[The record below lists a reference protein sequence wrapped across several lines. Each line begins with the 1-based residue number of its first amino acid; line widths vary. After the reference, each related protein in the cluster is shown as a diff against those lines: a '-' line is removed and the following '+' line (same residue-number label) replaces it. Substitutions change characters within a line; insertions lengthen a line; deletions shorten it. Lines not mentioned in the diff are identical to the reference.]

1 MPLKQFAP
9 RLPIVDLTVPPQLGA
24 GAEQLAR
31 SPVLT
36 DDLRALEVLTA
47 EESPRRRMSLIS
59 ETFRRLET
67 PEAVRLL
74 RAAGSRALG
83 HDPAGVRAL
92 FSFLEVKRPGVE
104 VLRQLNPL
112 TSLERVS
119 LRLLRGTWEDPD
131 SSASD
136 VLFPILETF
145 EEAIRSGVID
155 VGVDRLPR
163 DPEAMRSINRHLA
176 AWFERQAELLEAGR
190 ELADL
195 DMHFLTQ
202 LCMLEINLMERRVSR
217 LASRVN
223 PYDGRA
229 IGRLMPVLSFYDQD
243 IEHLKSVVGRLS
255 TYRPFFERLLTME
268 HVLSSS
274 ELDRIQR
281 QLQKDQAG
289 AAMGQLL
296 VEARANPV
304 LDRELSFLVSSVYQV
319 ALLRHQTLGEGGPP
333 DLLTTIH
340 QVYQAV
346 GAEPVVHVSIEPE
359 LAEQV
364 FAIVEDWGFVHRL
377 PDLFVLGY
385 REEWAGNFVMPDG
398 TPSLPERAGEKPKAP
413 VSMRE
418 LIQRQ
423 LSNDAF
429 LVGILENTRV
439 TSLPGI
445 VPMIA
450 MHARS
455 IRVIDKILS
464 SRHLITGP
472 ANKDVA
478 RIILMNPTRV
488 PVQSLKP
495 IINVRFVSRV
505 DLDRM
510 SRPTSEVRPEVR
522 TEIANYLRILRTN

>member
-1 MPLKQFAP
+1 MPLKLFAP
-9 RLPIVDLTVPPQLGA
+9 RLPVVDLTVPPELGDA
-24 GAEQLAR
+24 AVKLAR
-31 SPVLT
+31 APVLA
-36 DDLRALEVLTA
+36 DDLRAIEVLGA
-47 EESPRRRMSLIS
+47 EESPRRRMPLLSD
-59 ETFRRLET
+59 TFRKLET
-67 PEAVRLL
+67 DEAARLL
-74 RAAGSRALG
+74 RAAGGRALE
-83 HDPAGVRAL
+83 HDPAAVRML

-119 LRLLRGTWEDPD
+119 LRLLRGTWEDTD
-131 SSASD
+131 STAAE
-136 VLFPILETF
+136 VVFPILETF
-145 EEAIRSGVID
+145 EEAIRAGVID

-163 DPEAMRSINRHLA
+163 KPDAMRAINRHLA

-190 ELADL
+190 ELADV

-217 LASRVN
+217 LASRVD

-281 QLQKDQAG
+281 VLGKDPAG
-289 AAMGQLL
+289 RGLSQLL
-296 VEARANPV
+296 VTARANPI
-304 LDRELSFLVSSVYQV
+304 LDRELAFLVSSVYQV
-319 ALLRHQTLGEGGPP
+319 ALLRHQTREEELRP

-346 GAEPVVHVSIEPE
+346 GTEPVVHVSIEPDI
-359 LAEQV
+359 AERV

-377 PDLFVLGY
+377 PDVFVLTY
-385 REEWAGNFVMPDG
+385 REEWAGNFVLPDG
-398 TPSLPERAGEKPKAP
+398 TPSLPERAGEKPKPP
-413 VSMRE
+413 VSVRE

-429 LVGILENTRV
+429 IVGILENTRI

-455 IRVIDKILS
+455 IRVIDKILN
-464 SRHLITGP
+464 SRNLITGP

-478 RIILMNPTRV
+478 RLILMNPTRV

-505 DLDRM
+505 DLERM

>member
-1 MPLKQFAP
+1 MPLKLFAP
-9 RLPIVDLTVPPQLGA
+9 RLPVVDLTVPSQLGDA
-24 GAEQLAR
+24 AVKLAR
-31 SPVLT
+31 APILA
-36 DDLRALEVLTA
+36 DDLRAIEVLGA
-47 EESPRRRMSLIS
+47 EESPRRRMPLLSD
-59 ETFRRLET
+59 TFRKLET
-67 PEAVRLL
+67 DEAARLL
-74 RAAGSRALG
+74 RAAGGRALE
-83 HDPAGVRAL
+83 HDSAAVRML

-119 LRLLRGTWEDPD
+119 LRLLRGTWEDTD
-131 SSASD
+131 STAAE
-136 VLFPILETF
+136 VVFPILETF
-145 EEAIRSGVID
+145 EEAIRAGVID

-163 DPEAMRSINRHLA
+163 KPDAMRAINRHLA
-176 AWFERQAELLEAGR
+176 AWFERQAVLLESGR
-190 ELADL
+190 ELADI

-217 LASRVN
+217 LASRVD

-281 QLQKDQAG
+281 VLGKDPAG
-289 AAMGQLL
+289 RGLSQLL
-296 VEARANPV
+296 VTARANPV
-304 LDRELSFLVSSVYQV
+304 LDRELAFLVSSVYQV
-319 ALLRHQTLGEGGPP
+319 ALLRHQTREDDMRP

-346 GAEPVVHVSIEPE
+346 GTEPVVHVSIEPD
-359 LAEQV
+359 LAERV

-377 PDLFVLGY
+377 PDVFVLTY
-385 REEWAGNFVMPDG
+385 
-398 TPSLPERAGEKPKAP
+398 RAGEKPKPP
-413 VSMRE
+413 VSVRE

-429 LVGILENTRV
+429 IVGILENTRI

-450 MHARS
+450 LHARS
-455 IRVIDKILS
+455 IRVIDKILN
-464 SRHLITGP
+464 SRNLITGP

-478 RIILMNPTRV
+478 RLILMNPTRV

-495 IINVRFVSRV
+495 IISVRFVSRV
-505 DLDRM
+505 DLERM

-522 TEIANYLRILRTN
+522 TEIVNYLRILRTN